1 LEIKG
6 AENDPDRTR
15 LFQTLGARPGCA
27 ERAKHFSAGRKEKAM
42 AEAKKPNLPRLLSLF
57 VAFLGCVVVAV
68 PIIFPL
74 ANPAPLILIGS
85 GVTVVALGVFLFF
98 SI

>member
-1 LEIKG
+1 MG
-6 AENDPDRTR
+6 SGVRAHVVGPRHAARTDRLWWGEEET
-15 LFQTLGARPGCA
+15 
-27 ERAKHFSAGRKEKAM
+27 M
-42 AEAKKPNLPRLLSLF
+42 AEAKKSNLPRLLSLF
-57 VAFLGCVVVAV
+57 IAFVGCVVVAV

-85 GVTVVALGVFLFF
+85 GVTVVALAVFLFF

>member
-1 LEIKG
+1 
-6 AENDPDRTR
+6 
-15 LFQTLGARPGCA
+15 
-27 ERAKHFSAGRKEKAM
+27 M
-42 AEAKKPNLPRLLSLF
+42 AETKKSNLPRLISLF
-57 VAFLGCVVVAV
+57 IAFLGCVVVAV